1 MMSRFNRFALLAA
14 LLLGITACTSKPVL
28 NITSSAPPAVVKDE
42 DDMRRAILTALQRRQ
57 WTVERA
63 DRGQIMAL
71 ITRRSHQAE
80 ITIPYSASGYS
91 IRYRDSHNLDYRKG
105 KIHRNYNK
113 WVRNLDR
120 SIQQELQSPSLPM
133 PQ

>member
-1 MMSRFNRFALLAA
+1 MMSRFNRIALLT
-14 LLLGITACTSKPVL
+14 LLVLGITACTSKPVV
-28 NITSSAPPAVVKDE
+28 NIENSAPPAAVKGQ

-63 DRGQIMAL
+63 DSGQILAL
-71 ITRRSHQAE
+71 ITRRSHQAQV
-80 ITIPYSASGYS
+80 TIPYTASTYA

-105 KIHRNYNK
+105 KIHRNYNR
-113 WVRNLDR
+113 WVQNLDR
-120 SIQQELQSPSLPM
+120 GIQQELSSPSLYM

>member
-1 MMSRFNRFALLAA
+1 MSRFNRFALLAV

-28 NITSSAPPAVVKDE
+28 NISSSVPPTAAKSQ

-63 DRGQIMAL
+63 DQGQILAS
-71 ITRRSHQAE
+71 ITRRSHEAQ
-80 ITIPYSASGYS
+80 ITIPYTASSYS
-91 IRYRDSHNLDYRKG
+91 IRYRDSHNLGYRDG

-120 SIQQELQSPSLPM
+120 SIQQELRSPPLSM